1 MSTKINGSNQ
11 GLPTIET
18 CRMPYAFN
26 FSFSF
31 LLLLG
36 VPLLRWPLYV
46 FLLYI
51 YIYIYILKYILLYFY
66 FLNSYTYACICI
78 SSIIMYI
85 AIKVSYIGQYW
96 WRSAIFHTLPTAL
109 GREATTRDALVAA
122 TSGFLQRGSEVDLG
136 VGWGWV
142 CVCFDFP

>member
-1 MSTKINGSNQ
+1 MVPIKGFPQLKLVACLMLSTFLSHFCYFWGFHFSG
-11 GLPTIET
+11 GLYMYF
-18 CRMPYAFN
+18 C
-26 FSFSF
+26 
-31 LLLLG
+31 
-36 VPLLRWPLYV
+36 
-46 FLLYI
+46 YI
-51 YIYIYILKYILLYFY
+51 YIYIYILKYILLFFY

-142 CVCFDFP
+142 CVCVCFDFP